1 MPRYWIYIII
11 MAVITY
17 LIRVL
22 PFTFFKKEIKNRT
35 VLSFLYYVP
44 YVTLSVMIFP
54 DILYSTRSVWSGLAA
69 LITGIALCRIGGGL
83 LSVSAGCCIAV
94 FVFELFLL

>member
-1 MPRYWIYIII
+1 MPHYWMYIIV

-17 LIRVL
+17 VIRVL
-22 PFTFFKKEIKNRT
+22 PFTFFRKEIKSRT
-35 VLSFLYYVP
+35 FLSFLYYVP

-54 DILYSTRSVWSGLAA
+54 DILYSTRSVWSGLFALAA
-69 LITGIALCRIGGGL
+69 GVILAWIGGGL

-94 FVFELFLL
+94 FILELFLL